1 MAPRKRKEADAWLPP
16 RVYRGRSAYEFHPKT
31 GGNIRLVGFLRD
43 ESGALIET
51 HDVQQA
57 VIQAYQSA
65 LRGDA
70 VRKDMAWLIGQ
81 YTASMQFKELATK
94 TREGDEL
101 RIKNRVLPVFAKMM
115 PADVK
120 KMHIR
125 QYMDKVGESSP
136 VSANRDHGF
145 LSRLFSWAEERG
157 HKDGNPCQGVRKFK
171 EAPRDRY
178 PEDWEYDLVAEV
190 ASRSAYKYIEYA
202 MEFAYLCRMRK
213 SEVLALDDD
222 KHILPEGIFVERGKG
237 SANEITA
244 WSPRL
249 RAAYEGIKA
258 LTAGYPTIIGK
269 RWLFKDKKGSRIT
282 ETAFN
287 SAWRRVRD
295 SAMADGLVIDG
306 VTVKLKEPFN
316 FHDLKAKGVTDH
328 ESKASGHRSAKM
340 QAVYDRKP
348 SIISSTR

>member
-1 MAPRKRKEADAWLPP
+1 MAPRKRKDSCWLPV
-16 RVYRGRSAYEFHPKT
+16 RVYRGRASYEFHPKT
-31 GGNIRLVGFLRD
+31 GGSIKLATIKRN
-43 ESGALIET
+43 ESGVPVEDEAVKMAVLAAHKQALLGNA
-51 HDVQQA
+51 Q
-57 VIQAYQSA
+57 
-65 LRGDA
+65 
-70 VRKDMAWLIGQ
+70 RKDMTWLIEQ
-81 YTASMQFKELATK
+81 YQASMQFKSLAAK

-101 RIKNRVLPVFAKMM
+101 RIKNRVLPVFKKMM

-125 QYMDKVGESSP
+125 QYMDKVGKSSP

-157 HKDGNPCQGVRKFK
+157 LIDGNPCQGVRKFR
-171 EAPRDRY
+171 EEPRDRY
-178 PEDWEYDLVAEV
+178 PEDWEYDLVAE
-190 ASRSAYKYIEYA
+190 SAQYTSYPWMVFA

-213 SEVLALDDD
+213 SEVLALDED
-222 KHILPEGIFVERGKG
+222 KHILPEGVFVERGKG

-249 RAAYEGIKA
+249 RAAYDGIKT
-258 LTAGYPTIIGK
+258 LTAGRPTIIGK
-269 RWLFKDKKGSRIT
+269 RWLFKDKKGCRIS
-282 ETAFN
+282 ESAFN

-295 SAMADGLVIDG
+295 HAIEAGITIDG

-328 ESKASGHRSAKM
+328 ETKASGHRSAKM

-348 SIISSTR
+348 NIINSTR